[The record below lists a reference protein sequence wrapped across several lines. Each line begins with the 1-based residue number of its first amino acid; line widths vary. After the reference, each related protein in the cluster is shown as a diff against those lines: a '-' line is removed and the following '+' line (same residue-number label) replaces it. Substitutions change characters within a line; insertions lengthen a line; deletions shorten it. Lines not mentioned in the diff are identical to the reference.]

1 MRRLENFCGAQPLRG
16 NSRSLMCLRLFISGH
31 EPQLMSKDA
40 SIRTELLFLLFEIL
54 KDFLVQV
61 ISQVIILEEE
71 HRRFR
76 GRTKVWRKNLD
87 EVSWKV

>member
-1 MRRLENFCGAQPLRG
+1 
-16 NSRSLMCLRLFISGH
+16 
-31 EPQLMSKDA
+31 MSKDA

-71 HRRFR
+71 HHRFR
-76 GRTKVWRKNLD
+76 GRTKVWRKN